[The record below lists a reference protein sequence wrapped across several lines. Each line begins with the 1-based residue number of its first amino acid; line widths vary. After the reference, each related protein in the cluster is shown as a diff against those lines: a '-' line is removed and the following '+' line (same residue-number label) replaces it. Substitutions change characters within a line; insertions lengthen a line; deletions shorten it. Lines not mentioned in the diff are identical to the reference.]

1 MIHEMAKI
9 KIYAEKTL
17 YRLEVDKN
25 KIVKKNIN
33 HWINCINFLQ
43 SRTDLTCVWRYLI
56 ADMQAF
62 YCVADENDVEWVY
75 ELNNETNMYEATRPF
90 EEYKEDGLLEK
101 LQNAFN
107 IKSMMSK
114 LNNSEELYVSLEDID
129 WKNISYSQNGIEENF
144 VILKDRLAQ
153 WDKLYVPYM
162 ENNEVKAFEITG
174 NNYGYF
180 YKRHVD
186 TKIIPIAI
194 PAGTPIIKEF
204 NPEGLNID
212 IINQIDNLKKYGA
225 TLMITSKVTNE
236 YKEHYNCET
245 LEKLL
250 KSKDIQP
257 YVNNNV
263 KAFIDL
269 DVHKAKLFVEEEE
282 D

>member
-1 MIHEMAKI
+1 MIHELAKI
-9 KIYAEKTL
+9 KIYADKTL
-17 YRLEVDKN
+17 YKLEVDKN
-25 KIVKKNIN
+25 KIVQKNIN

-75 ELNNETNMYEATRPF
+75 ELNNETNTYEATRPF
-90 EEYKEDGLLEK
+90 EEYKNDGLLEK

-114 LNNSEELYVSLEDID
+114 LNNSEELYMSLEDIS
-129 WKNISYSQNGIEENF
+129 WKNLIYSQNGIEANF
-144 VILKDRLAQ
+144 AILKDRLAQ

-162 ENNEVKAFEITG
+162 ENNEIKAFEITG

-186 TKIIPIAI
+186 NKIIPIAI
-194 PAGTPIIKEF
+194 PVGTPIIKEF
-204 NPEGLNID
+204 NPEGLNVEIID
-212 IINQIDNLKKYGA
+212 KIDNLKRYGA
-225 TLMITSKVTNE
+225 TLMVVDKDTHE
-236 YKEHYNCET
+236 YVELCNCNT

-250 KSKDIQP
+250 KSKEICSHANNNIAS
-257 YVNNNV
+257 YVN
-263 KAFIDL
+263 L
-269 DVHKAKLFVEEEE
+269 DVNKVKLFVEEEDE
-282 D
+282 